1 MSEIEITDDDIEAVT
16 DPAVCRLA
24 DTIVLRNQ
32 GCGNA
37 SVLIDRFVKQVRRE
51 ARAEALEE
59 AAKVAEDFAA
69 AMNAIRAHPD
79 PLPIDTNEGW
89 RRVMDG
95 AIDVATAIRALRSGE
110 REG

>member
-37 SVLIDRFVKQVRRE
+37 SVLIDRFVKQVRHE

-59 AAKVAEDFAA
+59 RL
-69 AMNAIRAHPD
+69 NALPDEIDLFRIIRRAGRKDADKARAVH
-79 PLPIDTNEGW
+79 
-89 RRVMDG
+89 
-95 AIDVATAIRALRSGE
+95 RALRSGE

>member
-16 DPAVCRLA
+16 DAAVCRLA

-37 SVLIDRFVKQVRRE
+37 SVLIDRFVKQVRHE
-51 ARAEALEE
+51 ARAEALEQ
-59 AAKVAEDFAA
+59 AAKVAESP
-69 AMNAIRAHPD
+69 NYG
-79 PLPIDTNEGW
+79 LPPHKS
-89 RRVMDG
+89 VK
-95 AIDVATAIRALRSGE
+95 VATAIRALRSGE